1 MLAGQVIVH
10 VITVTVNMQV
20 DEFGTVAASVA
31 VQVTV
36 VVPIGKQV
44 PELGEQ
50 TTVGPG
56 QLSAIAGL
64 A

>member
-10 VITVTVNMQV
+10 VTTVTVNMQV

-31 VQVTV
+31 VHVTD

-50 TTVGPG
+50 TTVDPG
-56 QLSAIAGL
+56 QLSPIAGL